1 MPVPEPAKATTCCPH
16 CGTLWKHKSGVK
28 GVLGEFEETE
38 EVIEPGEVDLTD
50 EEAEETWG
58 REHQ

>member
-1 MPVPEPAKATTCCPH
+1 
-16 CGTLWKHKSGVK
+16 LWKHKSGVK